1 LTVTKESG
9 SLSGMTETARDYRLS
24 ARAQGAQR
32 TRERILRVARDR
44 FVERPYDEVTLADV
58 AGGAGVTQ
66 QTLLNHFSS
75 KEGLLLA
82 LGEVLGPEIRAL
94 RGTPAPGDVRGT
106 VRALVR
112 QYEQLGD
119 ANVRLQ
125 AVAERIP
132 ALAAGLDAARREHL
146 AWLEQVFGDQI
157 PEEPRERRRALAGL
171 YAATDVGSWKL
182 LRRDLGLSRA
192 DTTAV
197 LEHLVRAAAAPTP

>member
-1 LTVTKESG
+1 
-9 SLSGMTETARDYRLS
+9 MRETARTYTMS
-24 ARAQGAQR
+24 ARAHGVER
-32 TRERILRVARDR
+32 TRERILGVARNR

-58 AGGAGVTQ
+58 AGAAGVTQ

-94 RGTPAPGDVRGT
+94 RGSPPAGDVRAT
-106 VRALVR
+106 VRGLVR

-125 AVAERIP
+125 AAAERIP

-146 AWLEQVFGDQI
+146 GWLERIFGDQI

-197 LEHLVRAAAAPTP
+197 LESLVRAAVAPTL